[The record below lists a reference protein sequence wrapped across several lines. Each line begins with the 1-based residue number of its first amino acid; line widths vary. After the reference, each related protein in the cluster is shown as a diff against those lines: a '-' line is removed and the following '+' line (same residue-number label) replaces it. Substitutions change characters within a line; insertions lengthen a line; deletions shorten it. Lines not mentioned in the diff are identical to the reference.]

1 MKRTETSLKR
11 REEIRDY
18 IRNERDPI
26 VIKWK
31 ALGEN
36 IHREDARRAN
46 FVQRRLKEDS
56 EIPSITIR
64 KFIGTLRKAVR
75 VNMRYKGGTPYSIIR
90 NLFLYW
96 DKDKHGSLGVNEL
109 SHVMHSIGCR
119 LTDEDL
125 RHIVSYYDNGMKEG
139 EMSYEELL
147 HDIGRGEPT
156 IIEFT
161 PTEDANDH
169 GLRFENVTD
178 DWESM
183 PESVVKFLEAF
194 REFIARRMRVSGGTP
209 QEHAMPAFLKYDKDI
224 KGGLTPDQLRTS
236 ARQYLKL
243 QMSEEQ
249 AKEIVR
255 FYDRKFKGI
264 LEPTL
269 FISDLCNGVQSMLHF
284 SELSARQIA
293 SQKKA
298 IAENPFT
305 IKSLS
310 TNPNKILEKFKVDA
324 LRVLDAKVYNIGGSK
339 NGWLREAFR
348 FWDPRD
354 LGFLTHYSHLQ
365 GAVKRLGLTLPDED
379 ALCVMKEYDS
389 MRNGTLDYNILI
401 KDVVSSDPH
410 FLHDATE
417 LDSMSP
423 FNDTTISSRA
433 PKPATKG
440 TITISFY
447 KLP

>member
-1 MKRTETSLKR
+1 MHPSTLCLLPPQLLALCYLVPTTHSLLNTIYPSCLLLS
-11 REEIRDY
+11 EHCTTIL
-18 IRNERDPI
+18 PI
-26 VIKWK
+26 TTRK

-36 IHREDARRAN
+36 IYREDARRAN

-56 EIPSITIR
+56 EVPSITIR

-125 RHIVSYYDNGMKEG
+125 RHIVTYYDNGMKEG

-194 REFIARRMRVSGGTP
+194 REFIARRMRVSGGTC
-209 QEHAMPAFLKYDKDI
+209 HASI
-224 KGGLTPDQLRTS
+224 SQI
-236 ARQYLKL
+236 L
-243 QMSEEQ
+243 QRYQ
-249 AKEIVR
+249 R
-255 FYDRKFKGI
+255 GI
-264 LEPTL
+264 
-269 FISDLCNGVQSMLHF
+269 
-284 SELSARQIA
+284 
-293 SQKKA
+293 
-298 IAENPFT
+298 
-305 IKSLS
+305 
-310 TNPNKILEKFKVDA
+310 
-324 LRVLDAKVYNIGGSK
+324 
-339 NGWLREAFR
+339 
-348 FWDPRD
+348 DP
-354 LGFLTHYSHLQ
+354 
-365 GAVKRLGLTLPDED
+365 
-379 ALCVMKEYDS
+379 
-389 MRNGTLDYNILI
+389 
-401 KDVVSSDPH
+401 
-410 FLHDATE
+410 
-417 LDSMSP
+417 
-423 FNDTTISSRA
+423 
-433 PKPATKG
+433 
-440 TITISFY
+440 
-447 KLP
+447 

>member
-1 MKRTETSLKR
+1 MHPSTLCLLPPQLLALCYLVPTTHSLLNTIYPSCLLLSEHCTTILPITTRT
-11 REEIRDY
+11 
-18 IRNERDPI
+18 
-26 VIKWK
+26 

-36 IHREDARRAN
+36 IYREDARRAN

-56 EIPSITIR
+56 EVPSITIR

-125 RHIVSYYDNGMKEG
+125 RHIVTYYDNGMKEG

-243 QMSEEQ
+243 QMSEHQ
-249 AKEIVR
+249 ATEIVR
-255 FYDRKFKGI
+255 FYDRKFKG
-264 LEPTL
+264 
-269 FISDLCNGVQSMLHF
+269 
-284 SELSARQIA
+284 
-293 SQKKA
+293 
-298 IAENPFT
+298 
-305 IKSLS
+305 
-310 TNPNKILEKFKVDA
+310 
-324 LRVLDAKVYNIGGSK
+324 
-339 NGWLREAFR
+339 
-348 FWDPRD
+348 
-354 LGFLTHYSHLQ
+354 
-365 GAVKRLGLTLPDED
+365 
-379 ALCVMKEYDS
+379 
-389 MRNGTLDYNILI
+389 
-401 KDVVSSDPH
+401 
-410 FLHDATE
+410 
-417 LDSMSP
+417 
-423 FNDTTISSRA
+423 
-433 PKPATKG
+433 
-440 TITISFY
+440 
-447 KLP
+447 